1 MNTVLFY
8 FNFGHPKFSSPIPIA
23 QSLTD
28 NAFEK
33 RFSNCESCTL
43 IEAGKYSQDSTPYR
57 RKLDKW
63 QREPQKQ
70 KQNKALIQFWF
81 YQCLHCWPFVGWQMT
96 IINPQST
103 LKISQSILFV
113 PFYIY
118 IYIYLPNLRFN
129 KQVQNRYISNEDD
142 YLDFSLWLGL
152 FGGIRVLFLYV
163 NLQSNYCHSEETQN
177 SYSPTSSL
185 SSKSTCVICFSFL

>member
-1 MNTVLFY
+1 MYNSSTAFKFLQTNFSLQLHHLQKKNTRSKWLTELNTVLFY
-8 FNFGHPKFSSPIPIA
+8 FNFGHPEFSSPIPIA

-70 KQNKALIQFWF
+70 KQNKAIIQSWF
-81 YQCLHCWPFVGWQMT
+81 YQCLHCWPFVVWQLT
-96 IINPQST
+96 IINH
-103 LKISQSILFV
+103 SQLWKYLNWWFEFDIH
-113 PFYIY
+113 
-118 IYIYLPNLRFN
+118 LPNLQFN
-129 KQVQNRYISNEDD
+129 KQVKNRYIPNE
-142 YLDFSLWLGL
+142 
-152 FGGIRVLFLYV
+152 V
-163 NLQSNYCHSEETQN
+163 
-177 SYSPTSSL
+177 
-185 SSKSTCVICFSFL
+185 